1 MPTEAHVLRIEST
14 QDQGDQK
21 LGGFKLLTVPL
32 HDNSFDI
39 NIFKFE

>member
-14 QDQGDQK
+14 QDQGTKK
-21 LGGFKLLTVPL
+21 LGGFKLLTMPL
-32 HDNSFDI
+32 HDNLFVI

>member
-14 QDQGDQK
+14 QDQGTQK

-32 HDNSFDI
+32 HGNSFDI
-39 NIFKFE
+39 NFLKFE